1 MFGERLK
8 RARSAAGLSMK
19 ELSLRAGVSANMIKK
34 YEHEESMP
42 SSGVLIKMSRAL
54 GVRNEY
60 FFRPTK
66 YELKGIEY
74 RKRSST
80 SSKILNRI
88 KADVLDQAER
98 WMELSNLW
106 PNFPIPEFK
115 KSNYS
120 ISHIDDYSQIE
131 VIANELRLA
140 WELGSQPIASIIDV
154 LECHGIIVIVTEVD
168 STDKFDGCQASVG
181 DTPIIVISSKW
192 PGDRQRFTLAHELGH
207 LILNGML
214 SDTLD
219 EEKACNR
226 FAGAFI
232 FPEASVRQA
241 LGVTRRNLEVQELYL
256 LKMDFGLSMMAI
268 IYRAT
273 DLAIINESKR
283 KDLFMFFSVRK
294 WRSHE
299 PGEPY
304 PSETT
309 SLFKQLVFRGLGENI
324 ISESK
329 AAELLGMSLVSFH
342 NMRKLVGLDDN
353 FNQ

>member
-34 YEHEESMP
+34 YEHDESMP

-80 SSKILNRI
+80 PIKVLNQI

-106 PNFPIPEFK
+106 PNYPIPKFSKPKFSVDTINE
-115 KSNYS
+115 Y
-120 ISHIDDYSQIE
+120 YQIE
-131 VIANELRLA
+131 AIANELRDK
-140 WELGSQPIASIIDV
+140 WELGIQPIASVIDI
-154 LECHGIIVIVTEVD
+154 LEAHGIVVIITNVD
-168 STDKFDGCQASVG
+168 TTAKFDGFQASVG
-181 DTPIIVISSKW
+181 CTPIIVISSKW

-207 LILNGML
+207 LILDGMI
-214 SDTLD
+214 SCSLD

-226 FAGAFI
+226 FAGAFL
-232 FPEASVRQA
+232 FPEISVRQS
-241 LGVTRRNLEVQELYL
+241 LGSKRRNLEVQELYL
-256 LKMDFGLSMMAI
+256 LKKDYGMSMMAI
-268 IYRAT
+268 IYRAA
-273 DLAIINESKR
+273 DLGIISDMTR
-283 KDLFMFFSVRK
+283 KNLFMHFSINK
-294 WRSHE
+294 WRSCE
-299 PGEPY
+299 PGDRY

-309 SLFKQLVFRGLGENI
+309 SLFVQLVFRGLGENI
-324 ISESK
+324 LSESK
-329 AAELLGMSLVSFH
+329 AAELLGMSLINFH
-342 NMRKLVGLDDN
+342 DVRKLVGTDVNLN
-353 FNQ
+353 